1 MTSVVN
7 ELINKHN
14 MENRI
19 ILKEYDAL
27 TLILYIDSMNHII
40 EEIQDTVLRTK
51 IMLPNNK
58 LLTLKEITLVESLL
72 VEQGINVRFPEEALE
87 YATPKV
93 AIREDCLLY
102 ILQIPK
108 LYDQNAEVIEIIPLT
123 TNNYIIPE
131 APKYV
136 IKMQN
141 SWFLTHYPEKTIQKE
156 SDLSTMN
163 DDCIHAILKGA
174 VSHCK
179 TIENHD
185 ITIKQVSRNKILIN
199 NSKQSYIGSNC
210 GPHNRS
216 LTGNY
221 LITFHNCTVVIN
233 NKVYAPEEVID
244 NITYDFQGAFPNL
257 KINWS
262 FTEHYN
268 ISTLKNSTEFNREH
282 MELMKLEQSQHKSW
296 IITLAGGLST
306 TTLTIIG
313 IFLYV
318 CLRRRKLIIKI
329 KNPGRINQKLED
341 DLSLPPRGVTVDTP
355 PVPAA
360 NPIAQHA
367 TGCIVSTLRT

>member
-1 MTSVVN
+1 
-7 ELINKHN
+7 
-14 MENRI
+14 
-19 ILKEYDAL
+19 
-27 TLILYIDSMNHII
+27 
-40 EEIQDTVLRTK
+40 
-51 IMLPNNK
+51 
-58 LLTLKEITLVESLL
+58 
-72 VEQGINVRFPEEALE
+72 
-87 YATPKV
+87 
-93 AIREDCLLY
+93 
-102 ILQIPK
+102 
-108 LYDQNAEVIEIIPLT
+108 
-123 TNNYIIPE
+123 
-131 APKYV
+131 
-136 IKMQN
+136 MQN

-341 DLSLPPRGVTVDTP
+341 DLSLPPRSYRGHSTS
-355 PVPAA
+355 
-360 NPIAQHA
+360 
-367 TGCIVSTLRT
+367 TGS